1 MSTDLQKTIQ
11 GYIEIIELSITNFAG
26 KTESLVGMYDLLEIQ
41 EDIFSPIC
49 SGSVRVLDMNN
60 VFEDLP
66 IVGEE
71 TIRLTY
77 KDEESAEITREF
89 VVFSISDKVKYNGKG
104 SVYTINF
111 CSEEMM
117 YNRVRL
123 ISRAFTNMSCSDIVK
138 KVLAFDLNST
148 KSVVVEDTMA
158 AINYIAPTVHPFAVI
173 TSMASR
179 AFSTTNKQG
188 SLYLFFEDRDGFKF
202 LPIET
207 LIKGVPLTY
216 RLASAQLD
224 IEYTKDIVIS
234 HSFVSP
240 VNNLENIMSGG
251 YGANIKVLDLDNKQL
266 VSAAYDYFD
275 DNQYMKEDHVN
286 GSNPNY
292 KLTTSKFKY
301 KSTDGLYRVVVGA
314 DVNRD
319 NALAKRHA
327 KLSAFINGPKVVIE
341 VPFSADITVG
351 KMVDIHIPNSIRGEE
366 FGMRDEYS
374 SGRYLATAVRHII
387 GAETGTTSIELVR
400 DTWSGDH
407 EENLEKSNKRLGI

>member
-49 SGSVRVLDMNN
+49 SGSARVLDMNN

-71 TIRLTY
+71 TISLTY

-173 TSMASR
+173 TSM
-179 AFSTTNKQG
+179 
-188 SLYLFFEDRDGFKF
+188 
-202 LPIET
+202 
-207 LIKGVPLTY
+207 
-216 RLASAQLD
+216 
-224 IEYTKDIVIS
+224 
-234 HSFVSP
+234 VS
-240 VNNLENIMSGG
+240 
-251 YGANIKVLDLDNKQL
+251 
-266 VSAAYDYFD
+266 
-275 DNQYMKEDHVN
+275 
-286 GSNPNY
+286 
-292 KLTTSKFKY
+292 
-301 KSTDGLYRVVVGA
+301 
-314 DVNRD
+314 
-319 NALAKRHA
+319 
-327 KLSAFINGPKVVIE
+327 
-341 VPFSADITVG
+341 
-351 KMVDIHIPNSIRGEE
+351 
-366 FGMRDEYS
+366 
-374 SGRYLATAVRHII
+374 
-387 GAETGTTSIELVR
+387 
-400 DTWSGDH
+400 
-407 EENLEKSNKRLGI
+407 